1 MLVVPVRVV
10 ILHRVP
16 ISTHS
21 HFFNPLY
28 SPKPLQI
35 LQILQILQSYRHLT
49 DNVPAH
55 VVHSYN
61 CAGCTGPRY
70 FFVHLAQVAASP
82 HSVGGWKI
90 VRRAAGSV
98 SGRRLHV
105 RAGMQKSCIFP
116 AFLPGKVKIFRPEKV
131 FKNPLAHSAP
141 RPDQFYGLEP
151 CEIAGRK
158 VGRRVAA
165 FLRPTLPNVAIGCV
179 SRLALLFL
187 AVSSDVQQADGVP
200 EMLHRR
206 GQRFHSIVKRDD
218 D

>member
-1 MLVVPVRVV
+1 MIVVQFRVV

-16 ISTHS
+16 ISTHNI
-21 HFFNPLY
+21 FFNPLY

-61 CAGCTGPRY
+61 CAGCTGAPI
-70 FFVHLAQVAASP
+70 FFVHPAQVAASP
-82 HSVGGWKI
+82 RS
-90 VRRAAGSV
+90 AG
-98 SGRRLHV
+98 
-105 RAGMQKSCIFP
+105 AGKSCGGR
-116 AFLPGKVKIFRPEKV
+116 PGEFRGGGFTRARACRNCTFSVVSAWKVKIFRPEKIS
-131 FKNPLAHSAP
+131 KNPLAHSAP

-151 CEIAGRK
+151 CEMAGRK

-179 SRLALLFL
+179 GRLALLFL
-187 AVSSDVQQADGVP
+187 TVSSDVQ
-200 EMLHRR
+200 
-206 GQRFHSIVKRDD
+206 
-218 D
+218 